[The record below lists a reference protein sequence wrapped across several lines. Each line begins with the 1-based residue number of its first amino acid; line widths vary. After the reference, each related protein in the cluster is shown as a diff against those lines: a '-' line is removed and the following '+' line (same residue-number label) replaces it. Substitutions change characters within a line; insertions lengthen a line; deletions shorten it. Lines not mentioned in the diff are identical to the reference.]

1 MAPPSDLP
9 MPPLTAAR
17 LVFLA
22 EADHIVRYLL
32 YSALTAMVWDHILTF
47 RREVKYIW
55 RAQWTV
61 SKALFIFNRYVTATI
76 IAGNAWSQ

>member
-1 MAPPSDLP
+1 MALPSDLP
-9 MPPLTAAR
+9 MPPLTASR

-55 RAQWTV
+55 RARWTV
-61 SKALFIFNRYVTATI
+61 SKALFIFNRYVTTVI